1 MGFPGG
7 SEGKKSASNTGDLGS
22 IPGFHPWVQGDPP
35 EKEMA
40 TQSRILATGTAHSVN
55 LVDEDDAGGFLLR
68 LTEEVADAAE
78 ATVQGLQSQ
87 T

>member
-7 SEGKKSASNTGDLGS
+7 SEGKKSASNMGDLGS

-40 TQSRILATGTAHSVN
+40 TQSRILVW
-55 LVDEDDAGGFLLR
+55 EIPR
-68 LTEEVADAAE
+68 TEEP
-78 ATVQGLQSQ
+78 QRLQSRGCRVRHDPE
-87 T
+87 TNTFTFTFFLKCNTIW